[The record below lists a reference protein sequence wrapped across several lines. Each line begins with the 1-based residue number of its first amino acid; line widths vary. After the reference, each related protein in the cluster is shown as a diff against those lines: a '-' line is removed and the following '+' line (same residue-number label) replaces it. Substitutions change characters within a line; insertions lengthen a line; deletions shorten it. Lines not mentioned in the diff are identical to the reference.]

1 MPKPT
6 IEAHLDKH
14 ELKQKMN
21 EAQGLDQF
29 KRWQVI
35 YLRLTQPQLSVN
47 AVADASGVS
56 YRTVTQ
62 WTWMYN
68 KFGPRAYCLAGRGG
82 RRKGLVDL
90 EQERRL
96 LEELTGKAQKGHIVT
111 VRVVRKRVERLL
123 GHSVS
128 KDYAYDL
135 LHRHEWR
142 KVVPRPHHPKRNKA
156 KQQAFKKTSRTC
168 WIPPEKPFTPP
179 PPSP

>member
-1 MPKPT
+1 MPKT
-6 IEAHLDKH
+6 AIEPHLKKS
-14 ELKQKMN
+14 ELKHRMN
-21 EAQGLDQF
+21 EAQSLDQF
-29 KRWQVI
+29 RRWQVI
-35 YLRLTQPQLSVN
+35 YMRLAQPGLSVG
-47 AVADASGVS
+47 AVADACGVR

-68 KFGPRAYCLAGRGG
+68 KFGPREYCLAGRGG
-82 RRKGLVDL
+82 RRRGLLGL

-96 LEELTGKAQKGHIVT
+96 LVELTVKAKKGQVVTARIV
-111 VRVVRKRVERLL
+111 RERAERLV

-142 KVVPRPHHPKRNKA
+142 KVQPRPHHPKRNKA

-168 WIPPEKPFTPP
+168 WIPPEKPSTPP
-179 PPSP
+179 LPGP